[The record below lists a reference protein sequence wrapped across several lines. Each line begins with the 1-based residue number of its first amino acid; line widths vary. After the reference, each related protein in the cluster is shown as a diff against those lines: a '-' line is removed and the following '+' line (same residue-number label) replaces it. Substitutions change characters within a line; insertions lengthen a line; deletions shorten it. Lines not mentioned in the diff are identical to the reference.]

1 MPCFIILH
9 LITRT
14 KITFIIFFLD
24 KSITNSIFKD
34 RIYLCLIYDCSSLYD
49 DELEKK
55 KKVVL
60 EGS

>member
-24 KSITNSIFKD
+24 KSITKSIFKD
-34 RIYLCLIYDCSSLYD
+34 RAYLCSIYDYSSLYE